1 MYYTVKGE
9 NKQNKYT
16 LLQIKS
22 VAKSTSKDY
31 NIVDIL

>member
-16 LLQIKS
+16 LLQIK
-22 VAKSTSKDY
+22 VLINLHRK
-31 NIVDIL
+31 III